1 MKILQTIWIVK
12 WLALIW
18 FLLCSSLWFKSLVFW
33 QMIFQNPKLLKCL
46 GKAQLL
52 STPLRRRRKM
62 DGAGVCSGLESRTT
76 GWTWRQLSPIRKL
89 SAMEV
94 RGTEDCY
101 LDLQMQYQILNA
113 SKNISRDLR
122 DTALLSFY
130 ECNSFEIKG

>member
-1 MKILQTIWIVK
+1 
-12 WLALIW
+12 
-18 FLLCSSLWFKSLVFW
+18 
-33 QMIFQNPKLLKCL
+33 
-46 GKAQLL
+46 
-52 STPLRRRRKM
+52 
-62 DGAGVCSGLESRTT
+62 
-76 GWTWRQLSPIRKL
+76 
-89 SAMEV
+89 MEV